1 MLYRSGFMNID
12 WTPFF
17 TSFMLIFLAEL
28 GDKTQICTII
38 LSSNKPVIK
47 VFLGAISAFF
57 VVDGLSALVGGSLL
71 NFIPHSIVSI
81 ICGLVFIVFGV
92 LSFREKDDNMLF
104 KDSTASFMNT
114 FILISLMELGDK
126 TQLTSILM
134 AATFNNPIT
143 VLCGVMLAFI
153 IITGIS
159 VIFGSKCLSLIPKKY
174 LKIISSL
181 TFIILGSIIIIEGY
195 LSLNT

>member
-12 WTPFF
+12 WTPLF

-104 KDSTASFMNT
+104 KDSTVSFMNT
-114 FILISLMELGDK
+114 FILISLMELGDR
-126 TQLTSILM
+126 TMWSNVSIQH
-134 AATFNNPIT
+134 NNWHKRN
-143 VLCGVMLAFI
+143 FW
-153 IITGIS
+153 
-159 VIFGSKCLSLIPKKY
+159 K
-174 LKIISSL
+174 
-181 TFIILGSIIIIEGY
+181 
-195 LSLNT
+195 